1 MQKTNSVKK
10 LCENLNMVSSFK
22 QNRKYKTN
30 KLHVNNNVELTHT
43 NEICKAFN
51 NYFST
56 VGQELFVNL
65 TSNNSCSNQN
75 HDFTKYCGKPIKTA
89 CIVNQLRRMSY

>member
-1 MQKTNSVKK
+1 
-10 LCENLNMVSSFK
+10 MVSSFK

-43 NEICKAFN
+43 NEICNAFN

-56 VGQELFVNL
+56 VGQELVVNL

-75 HDFTKYCGKPIKTA
+75 HDFTKYCG
-89 CIVNQLRRMSY
+89 NQ